1 MRTTNTKERII
12 KAALDLFSEKGYE
25 ETKMDDI
32 AKAVGI
38 KAPSIYDHFNGKKAI
53 LHAVVTYA
61 DEEYEKGMA
70 FKDAPGAA
78 IRSGDDLKEYALRA
92 VNFTLNNDT
101 ARMMRTIIAVEQFR
115 SVDFSESATRHFVI
129 NHETV
134 YTGIFKKMMDE
145 GLMISGN
152 PKIYA
157 LQFIAPVTLLIQIC
171 DRDPGRK
178 DEVLKTIE
186 EHMDVFI
193 ERYFN
198 S

>member
-1 MRTTNTKERII
+1 M
-12 KAALDLFSEKGYE
+12 
-25 ETKMDDI
+25 
-32 AKAVGI
+32 
-38 KAPSIYDHFNGKKAI
+38 
-53 LHAVVTYA
+53 
-61 DEEYEKGMA
+61 
-70 FKDAPGAA
+70 
-78 IRSGDDLKEYALRA
+78 
-92 VNFTLNNDT
+92 
-101 ARMMRTIIAVEQFR
+101 
-115 SVDFSESATRHFVI
+115 I

-134 YTGIFKKMMDE
+134 YAEIFKKMMDE

-193 ERYFN
+193 ERYII